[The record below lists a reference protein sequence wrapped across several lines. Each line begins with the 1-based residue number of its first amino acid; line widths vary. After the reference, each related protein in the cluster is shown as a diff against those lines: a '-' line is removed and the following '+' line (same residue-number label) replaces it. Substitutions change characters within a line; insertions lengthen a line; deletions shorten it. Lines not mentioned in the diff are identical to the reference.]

1 MSSNQWPDLKKEM
14 DKVSVPM
21 DKLDSIITNTINGN
35 RRKMSKKKVV
45 FYSLSAAVLG
55 LGVFIGSASVSP
67 AMAKIA
73 SNIPIIGTFF
83 NDSLDEGLR
92 IAGKN
97 GLAQVVNQSSKD
109 NGITLTINEIF
120 YDGTRLTFGFTQ
132 ESLFADGQIEH
143 PTIEVNGKEINF
155 SSGYSG
161 DFVTPQK
168 YKGTM
173 DITPTEELPEE
184 FDMQMRIDAVG
195 LIPGK
200 WEFNFPVKQ
209 SNEVTVIRP
218 QEVKTIE
225 GAEIEISSLK
235 VGPAGTV
242 LNVKVVKDEGN
253 NKLDPYSLNFYV
265 IDDIGN
271 VLDSI
276 TGSGSGEIENGKEIA
291 KLNFLY
297 SPLKEDS
304 KKVRVVPYTIPMSEK
319 GLEEVS
325 LPLDEQTLPFIVDQG
340 DFGKVLVTKIIH
352 QQDKTVMYFDLQS
365 DAIVGNKLSR
375 NSLWLEDANGKSL
388 LLEDNPLAERIEGN
402 TFKQEFAASKN
413 KGLQIK
419 TYKFPK
425 PIMYEEFK
433 IDIPN

>member
-1 MSSNQWPDLKKEM
+1 MSNNQWPDLKKEM

-21 DKLDSIITNTINGN
+21 DKLDSIIANTINEN
-35 RRKMSKKKVV
+35 RKKKSKKKVV

-97 GLAQVVNQSSKD
+97 GLTQVVNQSSKD
-109 NGITLTINEIF
+109 SGITLTMNEIF

-132 ESLFADGQIEH
+132 ESLLAIGEIER
-143 PTIEVNGKEINF
+143 PTIEIDGKEINF
-155 SSGYSG
+155 SSSYSG

-168 YKGTM
+168 YKGII

-184 FDMQMRIDAVG
+184 FTMKIRIDAVG

-209 SNEVTVIRP
+209 SNKVTVIRP
-218 QEVKTIE
+218 QEAKMIE
-225 GAEIEISSLK
+225 GAEVIINSLK
-235 VGPAGTV
+235 IGPAGTD
-242 LNVKVVKDEGN
+242 LSVKVLKNERN

-265 IDDIGN
+265 IDDNGN
-271 VLDSI
+271 VLDTV
-276 TGSGSGEIENGKEIA
+276 TGSGSGETVNGKEKTNI
-291 KLNFLY
+291 KFLY
-297 SPLKEDS
+297 SPLKEGNNE
-304 KKVRVVPYTIPMSEK
+304 VRVVPYTIPMLEK
-319 GLEEVS
+319 GWEEVS

-352 QQDKTVMYFDLQS
+352 QQDKTIMYFDLQS
-365 DAIVGNKLSR
+365 DVIVDNKLSR
-375 NSLWLEDANGKSL
+375 NSLWLEDANGKNL
-388 LLEDNPLAERIEGN
+388 MLEDKPFAERIEGN
-402 TFKQEFAASKN
+402 TFKQEFADSKK
-413 KGLQIK
+413 KGLKIK
-419 TYKFPK
+419 TYKYPK

>member
-97 GLAQVVNQSSKD
+97 GLTQVVNQSSKD

-132 ESLFADGQIEH
+132 ESLFAIGQIEH

-265 IDDIGN
+265 IDDNGN
-271 VLDSI
+271 VLD
-276 TGSGSGEIENGKEIA
+276 TVTASGIGDTKNGKEIA

-297 SPLKEDS
+297 APLKEGS

-319 GLEEVS
+319 GWEEVS

>member
-1 MSSNQWPDLKKEM
+1 MSNKQWPDLKKEM

-21 DKLDSIITNTINGN
+21 DKLDSIIANTINEK
-35 RRKMSKKKVV
+35 RTKTSKKKVV

-73 SNIPIIGTFF
+73 SNIPIIGNFF
-83 NDSLDEGLR
+83 NDSWDEGLR
-92 IAGKN
+92 IAGEI
-97 GLAQVVNQSSKD
+97 GLTQVVGQSSKD
-109 NGITLTINEIF
+109 NGITLTMNEFF
-120 YDGTRLTFGFTQ
+120 YDGTRLTFGYTQ
-132 ESLFADGQIEH
+132 ESLSATGQIEH

-155 SSGYSG
+155 ISSYSG
-161 DFVTPQK
+161 EFVTPQK

-184 FDMQMRIDAVG
+184 FDIKLRIDAVD

-225 GAEIEISSLK
+225 GAEVEISSLK
-235 VGPAGTV
+235 VGPAGTD

-265 IDDIGN
+265 IDDNGN
-271 VLDSI
+271 VLD
-276 TGSGSGEIENGKEIA
+276 TVTASGIGDTKNGKEIA

-297 SPLKEDS
+297 APLKEGS

-319 GLEEVS
+319 RLEEVII
-325 LPLDEQTLPFIVDQG
+325 PLDEQTLPFTVDQG
-340 DFGKVLVTKIIH
+340 EFGKVLVTKIIH
-352 QQDKTVMYFDLQS
+352 EQDKIVMYFDVES
-365 DAIVGNKLSR
+365 DVIVDDKSSR
-375 NSLWLEDANGKSL
+375 NSLWLKDANGKSL
-388 LLEDNPLAERIEGN
+388 FTLAERIEGN
-402 TFKQEFAASKN
+402 TFKQEFAASKK

>member
-1 MSSNQWPDLKKEM
+1 MSNNQWPDLKKEM

-21 DKLDSIITNTINGN
+21 DKLDSIIANTINEN
-35 RRKMSKKKVV
+35 RTKTSKKKVV

-83 NDSLDEGLR
+83 NDSWDEGLR
-92 IAGKN
+92 IAGEK
-97 GLAQVVNQSSKD
+97 GLTQVVDQSSKD
-109 NGITLTINEIF
+109 NGITLTMNEFF
-120 YDGTRLTFGFTQ
+120 YDGTRLTFGYTQ
-132 ESLFADGQIEH
+132 ESLFAIGQIEH

-155 SSGYSG
+155 ISGYSG
-161 DFVTPQK
+161 EFVTPQK

-184 FDMQMRIDAVG
+184 FDIKLRIDAVG

-225 GAEIEISSLK
+225 GAEVEISSLK
-235 VGPAGTV
+235 VGPAGTD

-265 IDDIGN
+265 IDDNGN
-271 VLDSI
+271 VLD
-276 TGSGSGEIENGKEIA
+276 TVTASGIGDTKNGKEIA

-297 SPLKEDS
+297 APLKEGS
-304 KKVRVVPYTIPMSEK
+304 KKVRVVPYTIPVSEK
-319 GLEEVS
+319 GWEEVFI
-325 LPLDEQTLPFIVDQG
+325 PLDEQTLPFTVDQG
-340 DFGKVLVTKIIH
+340 EFGKVLVTKIIH

-402 TFKQEFAASKN
+402 TFKQEFAASKK

-425 PIMYEEFK
+425 PITYEEFK